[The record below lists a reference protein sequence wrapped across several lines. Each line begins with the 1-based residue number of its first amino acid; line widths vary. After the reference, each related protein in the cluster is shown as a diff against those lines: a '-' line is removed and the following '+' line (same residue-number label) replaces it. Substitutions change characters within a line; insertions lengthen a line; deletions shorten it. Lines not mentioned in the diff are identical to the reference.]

1 MGQECVQS
9 KCVNRSW
16 TKPSTRVCLSC
27 HDTEAAFGHAQLNTY
42 FGIETCGV
50 CHDENAQFSVERVH
64 STIDP
69 YTPPYQRY

>member
-1 MGQECVQS
+1 
-9 KCVNRSW
+9 VNRSW

-27 HDTEAAFGHAQLNTY
+27 HDTEATFGHAQLNTW
-42 FGIETCGV
+42 GSVSGSIETCGV
-50 CHDENAQFSVERVH
+50 CHGENAQFSVERVH